1 LNNSFYIEVY
11 CHQRSHEGERISGD
25 VFLSKRIPEENR
37 IIAILSDGMG
47 HGVKAN
53 VLATLTATLAL
64 NFTKEHKDANTIAE
78 TVLKALPECSDRK
91 LSYSTFTV
99 VDIEF
104 DGITQIIEFGNP
116 NSIIFRGNRIFEPEW
131 QCVLFSGHMARK
143 EILTC
148 NFKSQK
154 EDRII
159 FFSDG
164 VTQSGTGSAKYP
176 SGWGRENTIEY
187 IQKLIVGNTS
197 ISAKNLAAKVV
208 NIAFQNDNFITKD
221 DISCATI
228 YLREPRR
235 LLLCSGPPVEPSN
248 DSEMAIQVNQFKGQ
262 KIICGAT
269 TGNIIAQHLG
279 LSIIEGQ
286 EFSDPELPP
295 VSYMDG
301 FELVTE
307 GILTLSKVSEILRT
321 YSTYHKHSKGP
332 ADQIIKYLFES
343 DEIHLLIGMRIN
355 QANHV
360 PGLPLEL
367 EVRPTIAR
375 RIAHLLED
383 KFLKEVH
390 IKFM

>member
-1 LNNSFYIEVY
+1 MNDNFYIEVY
-11 CHQRSHEGERISGD
+11 CHQRSYEGERISGD

-37 IIAILSDGMG
+37 VIAILSDGLG

-53 VLATLTATLAL
+53 ILATLTATLAL
-64 NFTKEHKDANTIAE
+64 NFTKEHKDTNKIAE
-78 TVLKALPECSDRK
+78 TVLKALPECSERR
-91 LSYSTFTV
+91 LSYSTFTI

-104 DGITQIIEFGNP
+104 DGTTQIIEFGNP
-116 NSIIFRGNRIFEPEW
+116 NSIIFRGNQIYEPQW
-131 QCVLFSGHMARK
+131 QCVLFSGTMSKK

-148 NFKSQK
+148 KFKSQK

-164 VTQSGTGSAKYP
+164 VTQSGTGTTKYP
-176 SGWGRENTIEY
+176 SGWGSENTLEY
-187 IQKLIVGNTS
+187 IQKLITNNAS
-197 ISAKNLAAKVV
+197 ISAKNLSAKIV
-208 NIAFQNDNFITKD
+208 NIAFQNDNFLNRD

-235 LLLCSGPPVEPSN
+235 LMLCSGPPVESIN
-248 DSEMAIQVNQFKGQ
+248 DIEMATQVGLFNGQ
-262 KIICGAT
+262 RIICGAT
-269 TGNIIAQHLG
+269 TADIIAQHLG
-279 LSIIEGQ
+279 LNIIEGQ
-286 EFSDPELPP
+286 EFDDPELPP
-295 VSYMDG
+295 VSFMEG

-321 YSTYHKHSKGP
+321 YNTYHKRGKGP
-332 ADQIIKYLFES
+332 AEQIIKHLFES
-343 DEIHLLIGMRIN
+343 DEIHMLIGMRIN

-375 RIAHLLED
+375 RIAYLLED
-383 KFLKEVH
+383 KFLKEVY

>member
-1 LNNSFYIEVY
+1 MNTNFYIEVH
-11 CHQRSHEGERISGD
+11 CHQRQYEGERISGD

-37 IIAILSDGMG
+37 VIAILSDGMG

-53 VLATLTATLAL
+53 ILATLTATLAL

-78 TVLKALPECSDRK
+78 TVMKALPECSERN
-91 LSYSTFTV
+91 LSYSTFTI

-104 DGITQIIEFGNP
+104 DGTTQIIEFGNP
-116 NSIIFRGNRIFEPEW
+116 NSIILRGNKVFEPEW
-131 QCVLFSGHMARK
+131 QCVLFSGHLARK

-164 VTQSGTGSAKYP
+164 ITQSGTGSVKYP
-176 SGWGRENTIEY
+176 SGWGRDNTLEY
-187 IQKLIVGNTS
+187 IQKLISNNSS
-197 ISAKNLAAKVV
+197 ISAKNLSAKVV
-208 NIAFQNDNFITKD
+208 NIAFQNDNFNNRD
-221 DISCATI
+221 DISCTTI

-235 LLLCSGPPVEPSN
+235 LMLCSGPPVEPHH
-248 DSEMAIQVNQFKGQ
+248 DAEMARIINEFKGQ
-262 KIICGAT
+262 KIVCGAT

-279 LSIIEGQ
+279 LNIVEGQ
-286 EFSDPELPP
+286 EFTDPELPP
-295 VSYMDG
+295 VSYMEG

-321 YSTYHKHSKGP
+321 FHNYHKHSKGP
-332 ADQIIKYLFES
+332 ADQILKYLFES

-375 RIAHLLED
+375 RIGYLLED

-390 IKFM
+390 LKFM